1 MMPSLSQ
8 MSLHGVPIGGCF
20 NPGQE
25 MVTTSIFY
33 KEAAL
38 AILQVNVR
46 PASRERKSLRSQ
58 WWEKEQAVTHR
69 TDTSVL
75 LDSKST
81 SITHSFA
88 EVKPDSAST
97 RSSMQT
103 TTPLEDGDNPSAKS
117 RNSSKTNSPLGSQPF
132 KWTLTPSTP
141 VGRALVSAVQRLN
154 EAGCDNARLD
164 AQVLLA
170 HVLGQE
176 RSWLF
181 AHHDHPLSQ
190 ANAEE
195 FTDLVARR
203 ACREPVAY
211 LTGRKE
217 FYGMDFVVDQRVL
230 IPRPETE
237 LLVDLALGQIR
248 DRANRRVVVADV
260 GTGSGAIAV
269 TIAVHAPE
277 AKVFALDVSPT
288 ALAVARQNAERLV
301 AGNGISFL
309 QSDLLAALPEPADL
323 IVANLPYITDEDY
336 QSLSPDV
343 RDYEP
348 QVALKA
354 GALGLDVIERLLQQI
369 STHLKPKGAVLL
381 EIGSEQ
387 GDEVTKMAKAMR
399 PRPSYV
405 GMRRDYSG
413 HTRMVTIEF

>member
-1 MMPSLSQ
+1 M
-8 MSLHGVPIGGCF
+8 
-20 NPGQE
+20 
-25 MVTTSIFY
+25 
-33 KEAAL
+33 

-46 PASRERKSLRSQ
+46 PASREHKSLRSQ

-88 EVKPDSAST
+88 EVKPDSALT

-103 TTPLEDGDNPSAKS
+103 TTPLEDGDTPSAKS
-117 RNSSKTNSPLGSQPF
+117 RNSSKANSPLGSQSF

-154 EAGCDNARLD
+154 EAGCDNPRLD

-190 ANAEE
+190 SNAEE

-217 FYGMDFVVDQRVL
+217 FYGMDFIVDQRVL

-277 AKVFALDVSPT
+277 AKVFALDVSRT
-288 ALAVARQNAERLV
+288 ALAVAQQNAERLV
-301 AGNGISFL
+301 ADNGISFL

-336 QSLSPDV
+336 RSLSPDI

-354 GALGLDVIERLLQQI
+354 GTLGLDVIERLLQQI
-369 STHLKPKGAVLL
+369 SSHLKPKGAVLL

-405 GMRRDYSG
+405 GLRRDYSG
-413 HTRMVTIEF
+413 HARMVTIEF